1 MDATRRVISSRSIPR
16 VVIVTKIS
24 IKVRSIYL
32 VINVTHLKSGLSFR
46 SITMSRV
53 LISSR
58 ANTEESNVS
67 SAISIINIRA
77 YSEIVPHVTSM
88 YIKDRR
94 GQTVL
99 SVMTSTA
106 GAATR

>member
-1 MDATRRVISSRSIPR
+1 MGATRRGISSRSIPR
-16 VVIVTKIS
+16 VVIVTKTS
-24 IKVRSIYL
+24 IKVRLINL
-32 VINVTHLKSGLSFR
+32 VINATHLKSGLSFR
-46 SITMSRV
+46 SIMMSRA
-53 LISSR
+53 LISLR

-67 SAISIINIRA
+67 SAISIISIRA
-77 YSEIVPHVTSM
+77 CSKIVPHVTSM

-99 SVMTSTA
+99 SVMTSTV